1 MTKRLP
7 IIGTLLL
14 FLGILLSSCER
25 DDICAEAT
33 PVTPLLVIDFF
44 DIENT
49 TEPKI
54 PTDLIVVENGETV
67 GLEFNEATI
76 SIPLRTNVDQTDFL
90 FVLNANNESEET
102 PENIDGLTITYV
114 RTEEYISKACGFRV
128 IYNALD
134 ATPSSQNDDFWIQ
147 EVLITNTTVEDET
160 SAHIQIF
167 H

>member
-1 MTKRLP
+1 MKFK
-7 IIGTLLL
+7 IA
-14 FLGILLSSCER
+14 FLITCFTIALSSCER

-49 TEPKI
+49 TEAKI

-67 GLEFNEATI
+67 GLGFNTSTI
-76 SIPLRTNVDQTDFL
+76 SIPLRTDVDQTDFL
-90 FVLNANNESEET
+90 FVLNAGNESEET
-102 PENIDGLTITYV
+102 PENIDGLIISYT
-114 RTEEYISKACGFRV
+114 RMEEYISKACGFRI
-128 IYNALD
+128 IYNALNP
-134 ATPSSQNDDFWIQ
+134 TPNSQNDGAWIQ
-147 EVLITNTTVEDET
+147 DIILINTTVEDET